1 MPFCSKP
8 LTVRRY
14 NPVDDRELWDDFVCK
29 EARNATFLHMRDYME
44 YHSDR
49 FTDHSLIVESDGRT
63 VALLPGCALSD
74 GTFSSHAGL
83 TYGGLLMSKNM
94 TQQMA
99 IDAFSEINTVLRAE
113 GFTRVVYKP
122 VPHIYH
128 RIPAEEDLYALFR
141 EATSLTLQGR
151 SPSSSVMMSDRLDF
165 STLRRR
171 GVKKAMARGV
181 KIVENTDFGDFWKI
195 LSDNLAHRHGTVPVH
210 TLAEIE
216 LLHSRF
222 PENIRLFEARGADGS
237 ALAGCVIYDCGTVW
251 HTQYISASEA
261 GRECAALD
269 LLLSTLLDK
278 CPARYFDFG
287 TSTEHGGLYL
297 NAGLIHQKEGFG
309 GRAVA
314 YDTWAYSLL

>member
-1 MPFCSKP
+1 MS

-14 NPVDDRELWDDFVCK
+14 NSAVDRDMWDSFVDK
-29 EARNATFLHMRDYME
+29 EARNATFLHLRDYMD

-49 FTDHSLIVESDGRT
+49 FADNSLIVEAGGRT
-63 VALLPGCALSD
+63 VALLPGCALD
-74 GTFSSHAGL
+74 NGIFSSHAGL
-83 TYGGLLMSKNM
+83 TYGGLLMSPRL

-99 IDAFSEINTVLRAE
+99 IDAFGEINAVLRSD
-113 GFTRVVYKP
+113 GFVRAIYKP

-128 RIPAEEDLYALFR
+128 RTPAEEDLYALFH
-141 EATSLTLQGR
+141 EGLGLTLQGR
-151 SPSSSVMMSDRLDF
+151 SPSAVVMMADRLGL
-165 STLRRR
+165 TENRRR
-171 GVKKAMARGV
+171 GVKKALARGV
-181 KIVENTDFGDFWKI
+181 RIVESADFSDFWKI
-195 LSDNLAHRHGTVPVH
+195 LTDNLEYRHGAAPVH
-210 TLAEIE
+210 TLSEIE
-216 LLHSRF
+216 LLHGRF
-222 PENIRLFEARGADGS
+222 PERIRLFEARGADGS

-287 TSTEHGGLYL
+287 TSTEHGGRYL

-309 GRAVA
+309 GRAVT
-314 YDTWAYSLL
+314 YDTWMYSLL